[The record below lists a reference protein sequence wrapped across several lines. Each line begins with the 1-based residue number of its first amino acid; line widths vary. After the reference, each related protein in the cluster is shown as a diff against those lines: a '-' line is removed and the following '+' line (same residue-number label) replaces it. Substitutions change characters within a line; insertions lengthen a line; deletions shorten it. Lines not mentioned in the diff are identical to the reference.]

1 MDDEMVSAESG
12 RFLSKVYAWMVF
24 ALIVSG
30 VIARWAASNPPVVE
44 LLLENKIFFWGM
56 ILSEFAIVLALT
68 VATQK
73 ISSQWAGFL
82 FVLYSVINGFTL
94 SVIFLVFTPESI
106 ASVFFITAGTF
117 AVMSLYGFLT
127 KNDLTSLGNL
137 CLMALVGLVITGL
150 VNMYYQN
157 EEVSFIGSIAGVL
170 IFVGLIAHDTQKIK
184 KLNIIG
190 NEGTETDRKESIV
203 GALTLY
209 LDFVNLFLSLL
220 NLFGKK
226 KS

>member
-12 RFLSKVYAWMVF
+12 RFLSRVYAWMVF

-30 VIARWAASNPPVVE
+30 VIARWAASNPPVVD
-44 LLLENKIFFWGM
+44 LLIGNKFFFWGM

-68 VATQK
+68 AATQK
-73 ISSQWAGFL
+73 ISSQLAVLL
-82 FVLYSVINGFTL
+82 FILFSVINGFTL
-94 SVIFLVFTPESI
+94 SVIFLVFTPGSI
-106 ASVFFITAGTF
+106 AMVFFITAGTF
-117 AVMSLYGFLT
+117 AAMSLYGFFT
-127 KNDLTSLGNL
+127 QSDLTSLGNL
-137 CLMALVGLVITGL
+137 CLMALVGFVITAL
-150 VNMYYQN
+150 MNSYYQS
-157 EEVSFIGSIAGVL
+157 EAVSFIGSVAGVL

-184 KLNIIG
+184 KLNILG

-209 LDFVNLFLSLL
+209 LDFVNLFLNLL

-226 KS
+226 K